1 MMSLKMIGDV
11 TLRMVATF
19 TASALSIISGAA
31 IVGDIPMHKAAFLAG
46 FVAVAQVA
54 EKLARASMDENLP
67 RKRLTRRFWAL
78 ASRGPRTRNPYTYDN
93 LC

>member
-1 MMSLKMIGDV
+1 MSLKMIGDV

-54 EKLARASMDENLP
+54 EKLARASMDGELTKEEIDEAFLGA
-67 RKRLTRRFWAL
+67 RIKRTE
-78 ASRGPRTRNPYTYDN
+78 D
-93 LC
+93 

>member
-1 MMSLKMIGDV
+1 MMNLKMLRDV
-11 TLRMVATF
+11 VVRMFATF

-54 EKLARASMDENLP
+54 EKLARASMDGE
-67 RKRLTRRFWAL
+67 LTKEEIDEAFLGARIKP
-78 ASRGPRTRNPYTYDN
+78 SSD
-93 LC
+93 